1 MEWTNLAETA
11 VAELMQASTCS
22 ESHIAAEMAAYGQ
35 PSVPEGGSTMDLVH
49 DRVLLLCPEPGAMTI
64 LREAPGMMI
73 FPEARRQLLQLLLQ
87 LAV

>member
-1 MEWTNLAETA
+1 MEWTNLGETA
-11 VAELMQASTCS
+11 VAELMQANTCL
-22 ESHIAAEMAAYGQ
+22 EGHIAAEIAASEQ
-35 PSVPEGGSTMDLVH
+35 PPVPEVGSTMDLVH

-64 LREAPGMMI
+64 LRETPGMMI